1 MIILQFFVN
10 SADATKV
17 NLSQTFEPIS
27 WTHLLG
33 TDDYGRDLFTR
44 VIVGARSTLFI
55 TILTLIAI
63 VIIGVTLGLLAGYK
77 KGWIERIILRIVDI
91 GLSIPEFI
99 IMIALASFFQPSIW
113 NLVIAITIIKW
124 MNYTRLTRSIVNSEI
139 LPNLTLKWQNYFMY
153 QLG

>member
-1 MIILQFFVN
+1 MVVIYLQG
-10 SADATKV
+10 S
-17 NLSQTFEPIS
+17 
-27 WTHLLG
+27 LL
-33 TDDYGRDLFTR
+33 
-44 VIVGARSTLFI
+44 VRSTLFI

-99 IMIALASFFQPSIW
+99 IMIALASFQPSIW

-124 MNYTRLTRSIVNSEI
+124 MNYTRLTSIVNSEI
-139 LPNLTLKWQNYFMY
+139 TKPYIKMAKLFHIPTRVILLRH
-153 QLG
+153 

>member
-10 SADATKV
+10 SDDATKV

-63 VIIGVTLGLLAGYK
+63 VIIGVTLGLLTGYK
-77 KGWIERIILRIVDI
+77 RMDR
-91 GLSIPEFI
+91 
-99 IMIALASFFQPSIW
+99 AHY
-113 NLVIAITIIKW
+113 ITHC
-124 MNYTRLTRSIVNSEI
+124 
-139 LPNLTLKWQNYFMY
+139 
-153 QLG
+153 